1 MREKICPL
9 GLMTRG
15 AYSCQG
21 KNCAWTDKN
30 DECLIKEILSELKD
44 CLQANK
50 PKELNPADFFV
61 EFLANYPSQKKGEL
75 K

>member
-9 GLMTRG
+9 GLIARG

-44 CLQANK
+44 CLTLVCQGRYNTAF
-50 PKELNPADFFV
+50 ERFSVYFC
-61 EFLANYPSQKKGEL
+61 L
-75 K
+75 KMHIWE